1 MEVAWLDAISAGC
14 DEATSSWDASFR
26 FRFEDDLRVGV
37 FFDFRFRFFALAG
50 SEDSMFRRASSA
62 AGRKVSPPVYRANM

>member
-1 MEVAWLDAISAGC
+1 MAWFDAVSVGC
-14 DEATSSWDASFR
+14 DEARSSWDASFR
-26 FRFEDDLRVGV
+26 LRFADDLRAVV
-37 FFDFRFRFFALAG
+37 FFDFRFRLLALAG